1 MRLKHLFF
9 ICLLSL
15 MLPFGGSVNLLSA
28 QNLIK
33 PNPMQNYDTITFGT
47 GCFWCS
53 QAIFERVE
61 GVISSTVGY
70 SGGKIPNP
78 TYRDVS
84 TGTTGYAEVVQL
96 IYDPQLVSLKTL
108 LEIFWKT
115 HNPTTLNRQGADVGT
130 QYRSVIFYHNKAQK
144 QLAEEYKEKLNE
156 AGIWEQPI
164 VTEISP
170 IRNFYNAEKY
180 HQEYYKNNPASAY
193 CQFVIT
199 PKVEKF
205 KKVFADK
212 YIKKRRLP

>member
-1 MRLKHLFF
+1 MRLKYLLF
-9 ICLLSL
+9 IGLLLL
-15 MLPFGGSVNLLSA
+15 MLPYGGSANLLSA
-28 QNLIK
+28 QKLDKLNS
-33 PNPMQNYDTITFGT
+33 MQTYDTITLGT

-84 TGTTGYAEVVQL
+84 TGNTGYAEVVQVV
-96 IYDPQLVSLKTL
+96 YDPQRVSLKTL

-130 QYRSVIFYHNKAQK
+130 QYRSVIFFHNKAQK
-144 QLAEEYKEKLNE
+144 QLAEEYKQKLDE
-156 AGIWEQPI
+156 AGVWDQPI

-170 IRNFYNAEKY
+170 FRNFYSAEKY
-180 HQEYYKNNPASAY
+180 HQEYYKNNPAAAY

-212 YIKKRRLP
+212 IKK

>member
-1 MRLKHLFF
+1 MRLNHLVFCF
-9 ICLLSL
+9 LFLII
-15 MLPFGGSVNLLSA
+15 LPLGSYA
-28 QNLIK
+28 QDQ
-33 PNPMQNYDTITFGT
+33 NPKNSMNNYDTITLGT

-70 SGGKIPNP
+70 SGGKMPNP

-84 TGTTGYAEVVQL
+84 TGTTGYAEVVQVV
-96 IYDPQLVSLKTL
+96 YDPQKVSLSTL
-108 LEIFWKT
+108 LKIFWET

-130 QYRSVIFYHNKAQK
+130 QYRSVIFYHNQAQK
-144 QLAEEYKEKLNE
+144 QLAEDYKQKLE
-156 AGIWEQPI
+156 AAGIWDRPI

-180 HQEYYKNNPASAY
+180 HQEYYKNNPAAAY

-205 KKVFADK
+205 KKIFSDK
-212 YIKKRRLP
+212 LKK

>member
-1 MRLKHLFF
+1 MRLNHLVFCF
-9 ICLLSL
+9 LFLII
-15 MLPFGGSVNLLSA
+15 LPLGSYA
-28 QNLIK
+28 QDQ
-33 PNPMQNYDTITFGT
+33 NPKNSMNNYDTITLGT

-70 SGGKIPNP
+70 SGGKMPNP

-84 TGTTGYAEVVQL
+84 TGTTGYAEVVQVV
-96 IYDPQLVSLKTL
+96 YDPQKVSLSTL
-108 LEIFWKT
+108 LKIFWKT

-130 QYRSVIFYHNKAQK
+130 QYRSVIFYHNQAQK
-144 QLAEEYKEKLNE
+144 QLAEDYKQKLE
-156 AGIWEQPI
+156 AAGIWDRPI

-180 HQEYYKNNPASAY
+180 HQEYYKNNPAAAY

-205 KKVFADK
+205 KKIFSDK
-212 YIKKRRLP
+212 LKK

>member
-1 MRLKHLFF
+1 MIKFMKLFRF
-9 ICLLSL
+9 FSVISLLALSVSL
-15 MLPFGGSVNLLSA
+15 LPA
-28 QNLIK
+28 QNKLDD
-33 PNPMQNYDTITFGT
+33 NMMQSYDTITLGT

-84 TGTTGYAEVVQL
+84 SGTTGYAEVVQVV
-96 IYDPQLVSLKTL
+96 YDPQRVGLKTL

-130 QYRSVIFYHNKAQK
+130 QYRSVIFYHNQTQK
-144 QLAEEYKEKLNE
+144 QLAGEYKQKLDE
-156 AGIWEQPI
+156 AGVWNQPI

-170 IRNFYNAEKY
+170 FRNFYSAEKY
-180 HQEYYKNNPASAY
+180 HQEYYKNNPTAAY

-199 PKVEKF
+199 PKVKKF
-205 KKVFADK
+205 KKVFSDK
-212 YIKKRRLP
+212 LAK

>member
-9 ICLLSL
+9 IGLLLL
-15 MLPFGGSVNLLSA
+15 MLPYGGLANLLSA
-28 QNLIK
+28 QKSDK
-33 PNPMQNYDTITFGT
+33 PNPMQTYDTITLGT

-61 GVISSTVGY
+61 GVISSTAGY
-70 SGGKIPNP
+70 SGGKIPDP

-84 TGTTGYAEVVQL
+84 TGNTGYAEVVQVV
-96 IYDPQLVSLKTL
+96 YDPQHVSLKTL

-144 QLAEEYKEKLNE
+144 QLAEEYKQKLNE
-156 AGIWEQPI
+156 AKVWDQPI

-170 IRNFYNAEKY
+170 IRNFYSAEKY
-180 HQEYYKNNPASAY
+180 HQEYYKNNPAAAY

-199 PKVEKF
+199 PKIEKF
-205 KKVFADK
+205 KKIFSDK
-212 YIKKRRLP
+212 IKK